1 VTSWPAFYND
11 GATAA
16 RWAAALRADAAG
28 VWVEREGRSNDHWP
42 YDAIDVIG
50 TDHGLVLGRR
60 GSLARLTIQDR
71 DAAATIRA
79 HLAALPGRGRRKAW
93 RSAAVVC
100 LVLVLVLAG
109 FAVVLQGRAAARFIV
124 TLVPPSWEAP
134 LGDAVIGE
142 VARQFADAGAPPWCT
157 GDAGRRALDH
167 MTARLVAAGAPAIA
181 PVAVVNG
188 KTVNALTMPGGRIAL
203 FRGLIDQAQSPDEL
217 AGVLA
222 HEMGHVRHRH
232 SMQLLVTGLGLGL
245 LLQLVTADVT
255 GGTMLATATQIV
267 VISGFTRPAEHEAD
281 ADAKRVL
288 GAAGIGSQGLAEFF
302 DRLAAN
308 EKASRNTAVFRLIA
322 THPDSAQRAQ
332 LFRDGSRTAD
342 PVLTAQEWQAIKTI
356 CKR

>member
-1 VTSWPAFYND
+1 VTSWPASYND

-16 RWAAALRADAAG
+16 RWSAVLRADDVG
-28 VWVEREGRSNDHWP
+28 VWVEREGRPAEQWH
-42 YDAIDVIG
+42 YDAIAVIG

-60 GSLARLTIQDR
+60 GSLARLTIHDR

-79 HLAALPGRGRRKAW
+79 HLAALPGRRRRTVW
-93 RSAAVVC
+93 RSVAVVGMA
-100 LVLVLVLAG
+100 VVFVLAG
-109 FAVVLQGRAAARFIV
+109 FAVALHSRAAARFVV

-142 VARQFADAGAPPWCT
+142 VGRQFADAGAPPWCT
-157 GDAGRRALDH
+157 GDAGRRALDR
-167 MTARLVAAGAPAIA
+167 MTARLVAAGGPAIA

-232 SMQLLVTGLGLGL
+232 SMQMLVTGVGLGL

-255 GGTMLATATQIV
+255 GGTVLATATQVV

-302 DRLAAN
+302 DRLAAS
-308 EKASRNTAVFRLIA
+308 EKAVRNTAVFRLIA
-322 THPDSAQRAQ
+322 THPNSTERAQ

-342 PVLTAQEWQAIKTI
+342 PVLTPQEWQAIKTM

>member
-1 VTSWPAFYND
+1 MTSWPAFYND

-16 RWAAALRADAAG
+16 RWSAVLRADDAG
-28 VWVEREGRSNDHWP
+28 VWVEREGQPSEHWP
-42 YDAIDVIG
+42 YEEIEVIG
-50 TDHGLVLGRR
+50 TGHGLVLGRR
-60 GSLARLTIQDR
+60 GSLARLAIHER

-79 HLAALPGRGRRKAW
+79 HLTALPARRRRAAW
-93 RSAAVVC
+93 RSAAVVG
-100 LVLVLVLAG
+100 LVGVFVLAG
-109 FAVVLQGRAAARFIV
+109 FAVALHSRAAARFIV
-124 TLVPPSWEAP
+124 TFVPPSWEAP

-142 VARQFADAGAPPWCT
+142 IGRQFADAGAPPLCT
-157 GDAGRRALDH
+157 GEAARRALDR
-167 MTARLVAAGAPAIA
+167 MTARLVAAGGPAIQ
-181 PVAVVNG
+181 PVTVVNG
-188 KTVNALTMPGGRIAL
+188 KTVNALTVPGGRIAL

-232 SMQLLVTGLGLGL
+232 SMQLLVTGIGLGL
-245 LLQLVTADVT
+245 LLQLITADVT
-255 GGTMLATATQIV
+255 GGTMLATATQLV

-288 GAAGIGSQGLAEFF
+288 SAAGIGSQGLAEFF

-308 EKASRNTAVFRLIA
+308 EKAARNTAVFRLIA
-322 THPDSAQRAQ
+322 THPDSAERAR

-342 PVLTAQEWQAIKTI
+342 PVLTAEEWQAIKTM